1 MHIHFMQT
9 VLYFLSLH
17 LFTSSCIHNIEK
29 MNNSRFVLYFSFTEI
44 WPPIWFLSSLR
55 RKGHSS
61 KNSNF
66 SFFAFF
72 KWIPHIERLN
82 LFSPTEPNAEVGFSD
97 KWNCFRCL
105 SLSLTSLYSSPEPLV
120 QYQPN
125 LAQNIL
131 GWTAFKFFQMD
142 GRVPSK
148 WK

>member
-1 MHIHFMQT
+1 MQT

-17 LFTSSCIHNIEK
+17 LFTSYCIHDIEK

-82 LFSPTEPNAEVGFSD
+82 LFSPTEPNAEVVV
-97 KWNCFRCL
+97 CRCRWL
-105 SLSLTSLYSSPEPLV
+105 HYILLRNHWSNINQTWHKTSLGEQLLSFFKWMVESL
-120 QYQPN
+120 
-125 LAQNIL
+125 QN
-131 GWTAFKFFQMD
+131 GNNEEK
-142 GRVPSK
+142 VK
-148 WK
+148 